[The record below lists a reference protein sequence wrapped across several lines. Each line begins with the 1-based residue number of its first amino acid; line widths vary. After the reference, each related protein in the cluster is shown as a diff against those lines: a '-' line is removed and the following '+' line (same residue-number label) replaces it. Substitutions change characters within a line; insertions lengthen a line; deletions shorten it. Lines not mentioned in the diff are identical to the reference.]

1 MNEVHSSP
9 PQNAQNNEKSLQE
22 LVWAIPSSLGQ
33 FSLILARCNYGE
45 LRKQMVQQLQKIC
58 SVQIREIVLE
68 PSVQKLYTTI
78 REQLGNEQPS
88 AVMVSGLE
96 LVSDIDQLLTS
107 INSVREEFRK
117 HCRFPLILWV
127 NDEIVRKFIR
137 LAPDFENWTTRTVF
151 TLEPEVLLEA
161 LRQRSQY
168 LFSAIL
174 DAGADRFVPTEDIF
188 STRYRL
194 ELKSAL
200 RDLNNF
206 GQQLTP
212 DLEACLQFV
221 RGRDAYVSDQL
232 DEAVRQYRQSLAF
245 WQQSNNLERQGALLF
260 HIGLCY
266 YRKAKLNR
274 EENLL
279 RWQEALPYF
288 RQCLEVFEQ
297 AKRSDLVA
305 KFIGQL
311 GKVLRRL
318 KNWKQLQILAN
329 QSKRLHEQYGMSVQL
344 AQDYGFLAEV
354 ALNREK
360 PSFTQAQYWA
370 EQALQILNFLPKEQ
384 QKYQGLYLLLLARS
398 LRQLDKVEA
407 AINSLKQAQGT
418 EPEDNPR
425 LYIQILEEL
434 RSLYF
439 EQNQYL
445 EAFRIKQER
454 RSLEQQFG
462 CRAFIGAGRLQ
473 PQRQE
478 KSVEAG
484 LNLSPQGK
492 NQDTVAQEI
501 IASGRKQNVEY
512 LIERIGKPEH
522 KLTVIYGQSG
532 VGKSSLVNAGLV
544 PALKETIMGTRDIL
558 PITLRVYANWAKDL
572 GKSLSRALNQ
582 KGIVL
587 PVAPSSATTIIEQL
601 RQNENR
607 NLLTVLV
614 FDQFEEF
621 FFVCTDAA
629 QRRDFYSF
637 FRDCL
642 DTPLVKVI
650 LSMREDY
657 LHYLLECDRCT
668 DLEVINNDILNKNI
682 IFYLGNFSKVNAK
695 SIIEGLTKRSQLQ
708 MKPALI
714 DEFVK
719 NLAAELG
726 EVRPIE
732 LQVVGAQLQEDK
744 ITTLKQYQN
753 LGSNPNAQLVEKWLE
768 AVVQDCGSAN
778 QDAVW
783 KVLASLADDKGTR
796 PLRTKNELATALK
809 SQASKL
815 DLILEILM
823 GSGLVFRLR
832 SQPEDHYKLVHD
844 YLVKPIRKR
853 YSFDL
858 EKKFEVAVEQWLETI
873 VKDCS
878 ISHQDIIWKVL
889 ALLTDEKG
897 IRTSKTKEELAVTLK
912 PHNGELDRILNTL
925 VNAGVV
931 IHLHSGSKE
940 CYHLAYDYLVD
951 PIQRKYDEDLEKRL
965 KEAQYTKRRQRRVVI
980 IFATLALGLGLVA
993 LYQRTQ
999 ISHIKETLAESKELF
1014 DSNQE
1019 LEALK
1024 KAIEARQKLETLVGG
1039 KDDVQNQ
1046 VAETLWQTVDA
1057 IKEYNSLED
1066 HKDEVI
1072 GVDFSP
1078 DGQLIATASFDK
1090 TVKLWSKDGQYLRTL
1105 VDNKL
1110 HSKDESHSDRVNSVD
1125 FSPDGQLIA
1134 TASFDKTVKLW
1145 SKDGI
1150 LLKTLEGH
1158 TDGVFGVTFS
1168 PDGQMIATAS
1178 ADKTIKLWKRDGTLL
1193 NTLRGHDDLVD
1204 GVVFSPDSKT
1214 IASASWDK
1222 TIKLWKTNGSLLNT
1236 LRGHSDRVF
1245 GVAFSPDGKT
1255 IASASRDKT
1264 IKLWKTNGSLLN
1276 TLSGHGY
1283 EVVRVAFSPDG
1294 KTIASTSKDK
1304 TIKLWKLDG
1313 TLLNTLSG
1321 HGSMVYG
1328 LSLSP
1333 VNQTIAT
1340 ASGDNTVKLWK
1351 PNTPLRKKIL
1361 SGHSDRIA
1369 SLDFSPDG
1377 ETIATASFDGT
1388 VKLWSKD
1395 GRLKGTLEGHESIVS
1410 QAEFS
1415 PNGQMIASASFD
1427 KTVKLWSTDGQL
1439 LHTLEGHKN
1448 EVYAVAFSPDSEM
1461 IASASWDKTVK
1472 LWRRDGSL
1480 FKTLSKHRDRVYGV
1494 AFSPDG
1500 EMIASASWDKTVILW
1515 NRDGTFLKELGEG
1528 TNHKHRDYVIGVSFS
1543 PDGEIIATM
1552 SKDKTVKL
1560 WNREGDLL
1568 NTLEGHREEVY
1579 QVSFSP
1585 DSRILATM
1593 SKDKTVKLWNREGNL
1608 LRSLSRYGD
1617 SDWSVSF
1624 NSNEQMT
1631 AWAIDEKTVLLWNL
1645 DLYVDLNELS
1655 KLSCD
1660 WLHDYLKNKKDNPC
1674 QTLR

>member
-1 MNEVHSSP
+1 MNEVHSSA
-9 PQNAQNNEKSLQE
+9 QNAQNNETSLQE
-22 LVWAIPSSLGQ
+22 LVWAIPSSPGQ
-33 FSLILARCNYGE
+33 FSLILARCNYNQ
-45 LRKQMVQQLQKIC
+45 LREQMVQQLRKIC
-58 SVQIREIVLE
+58 PVQIREIVLE
-68 PSVQKLYTTI
+68 SSVQKLYATI

-117 HCRFPLILWV
+117 HCRFPLVLWV

-161 LRQRSQY
+161 LREKSRY
-168 LFSAIL
+168 LFCAVL

-194 ELKSAL
+194 ELESAL
-200 RDLNNF
+200 RDLGNF

-221 RGRDAYVSDQL
+221 RGRDAYVSDKL
-232 DEAVRQYRQSLAF
+232 DEALEQYQQSLAF
-245 WQQSNNLERQGALLF
+245 WQRSNHLERQGALLF

-266 YRKAKLNR
+266 YRKAKLHR
-274 EENLL
+274 EENFPY
-279 RWQEALPYF
+279 WQEALPYF

-297 AKRSDLVA
+297 AQRPDLVA

-318 KNWKQLQILAN
+318 KSWQELQILAN
-329 QSKRLHEQYGMSVQL
+329 QSLQLHKKYQMNMQL

-354 ALNREK
+354 ALNREE
-360 PSFTQAQYWA
+360 PDFTEAQDLA
-370 EQALQILNFLPKEQ
+370 EQALGILNPLPQEQ
-384 QKYQGLYLLLLARS
+384 QQYQGLYLLLLARS
-398 LRQLDKVEA
+398 LRQLGKVEQA
-407 AINSLKQAQGT
+407 VDNLTQAQAT

-439 EQNQYL
+439 EQNEYRK
-445 EAFRIKQER
+445 AFRVKQER

-478 KSVEAG
+478 KSVES
-484 LNLSPQGK
+484 LQGK
-492 NQDTVAQEI
+492 NQDAVAQEI
-501 IASGRKQNVEY
+501 IASGREQNVNY
-512 LIERIGKPEH
+512 LLERIGKPEH

-544 PALKETIMGTRDIL
+544 PALKKTIIGTRDIL
-558 PITLRVYANWAKDL
+558 PLTLRIYTHWAKDL
-572 GKSLSRALNQ
+572 GKSLTRALNQ
-582 KGIVL
+582 KGIAL
-587 PVAPSSATTIIEQL
+587 PATPSSPTTIVEQL
-601 RQNENR
+601 RKNEHR
-607 NLLTVLV
+607 NLLTVLI

-621 FFVCTDAA
+621 FFVCTDSK
-629 QRRDFYSF
+629 QRQDFYSF

-642 DTPLVKVI
+642 DTPFVKVV

-668 DLEVINNDILNKNI
+668 DLEVINNDILNKKI
-682 IFYLGNFSKVNAK
+682 IFHLGNFSAENAR
-695 SIIEGLTKRSQLQ
+695 SVIEGLTKRSQLK
-708 MKPALI
+708 MEPALI
-714 DEFVK
+714 DELVR
-719 NLAAELG
+719 NLAAERG

-744 ITTLKQYQN
+744 ITTLQQYRH
-753 LGSNPNAQLVEKWLE
+753 LGSNPNAKLVEKWLE

-844 YLVKPIRKR
+844 YLVKPIRQR

-889 ALLTDEKG
+889 ASLTDEKG
-897 IRTSKTKEELAVTLK
+897 VRTSKTKEELTATLK
-912 PHNGELDRILNTL
+912 PHNGELDKILNNL
-925 VNAGVV
+925 VNTGVV
-931 IHLHSGSKE
+931 IRLHSGSKE
-940 CYHLAYDYLVD
+940 CYQLAYDYLVD

-965 KEAQYTKRRQRRVVI
+965 QEAQQVKTRHRRVVI
-980 IFATLALGLGLVA
+980 IFATLALGLSLVA

-1019 LEALK
+1019 LESLR
-1024 KAIEARQKLETLVGG
+1024 KAIEARQKLKTLVGATG
-1039 KDDVQNQ
+1039 DVQNQ

-1057 IKEYNSLED
+1057 IKEYNRLEG

-1072 GVDFSP
+1072 GVDFSF
-1078 DGQLIATASFDK
+1078 DGQMIATASFDK
-1090 TVKLWSKDGQYLRTL
+1090 TVKLWSKDGQSLRTL
-1105 VDNKL
+1105 VDNQLPGK
-1110 HSKDESHSDRVNSVD
+1110 SESHSDRVNSVD
-1125 FSPDGQLIA
+1125 FSPDGKMIA

-1158 TDGVFGVTFS
+1158 TDGVFGVAFSPNGQMFATASGDNTIKLWKRDGSLLRTLRGHNDVVDGVVFS
-1168 PDGQMIATAS
+1168 PDGQMIASAS
-1178 ADKTIKLWKRDGTLL
+1178 WDNTIKLWKRDGTLL
-1193 NTLRGHDDLVD
+1193 RTL
-1204 GVVFSPDSKT
+1204 K
-1214 IASASWDK
+1214 
-1222 TIKLWKTNGSLLNT
+1222 
-1236 LRGHSDRVF
+1236 GHSDRVF
-1245 GVAFSPDGKT
+1245 GVAFSPDGKM

-1264 IKLWKTNGSLLN
+1264 VKLWNQDGQLLKTMI
-1276 TLSGHGY
+1276 GHGY
-1283 EVVRVAFSPDG
+1283 EVIRVAFNPDDG
-1294 KTIASTSKDK
+1294 QTIASTSKDK

-1328 LSLSP
+1328 VSFSP
-1333 VNQTIAT
+1333 DGQTIAT

-1351 PNTPLRKKIL
+1351 PNSPLNKTTL
-1361 SGHSDRIA
+1361 SGHNDPIA

-1388 VKLWSKD
+1388 VKLWSKE
-1395 GRLKGTLEGHESIVS
+1395 GKLKGTLEGHEFIVN
-1410 QAEFS
+1410 QVDFS

-1427 KTVKLWSTDGQL
+1427 KTVKLWSKEGKL
-1439 LHTLEGHKN
+1439 LHTLEGHEK
-1448 EVYAVAFSPDSEM
+1448 EVYAVAFSPDGET

-1472 LWRRDGSL
+1472 LWSQDGRL
-1480 FKTLSKHRDRVYGV
+1480 LKTLSKHRDRVYGV

-1500 EMIASASWDKTVILW
+1500 KMIASASWDKTVILW
-1515 NRDGTFLKELGEG
+1515 NRNGTFLKELGEG
-1528 TNHKHRDYVIGVSFS
+1528 SDQRHHDQVIGVSFS
-1543 PDGEIIATM
+1543 PDGEMIATM

-1560 WNREGDLL
+1560 WNCEGELL

-1585 DSRILATM
+1585 DSKIIATM
-1593 SKDKTVKLWNREGNL
+1593 SKDKTVKLWDREGEL
-1608 LRSLSRYGD
+1608 RRSLSRYDD
-1617 SDWSVSF
+1617 SDWSVRF
-1624 NSNEQMT
+1624 TSNGQMA
-1631 AWAIDEKTVLLWNL
+1631 AWVIDEKAVLLWNL
-1645 DLYVDLNELS
+1645 EFEVDLDELS

-1660 WLHDYLKNKKDNPC
+1660 WLHDYLKNKRDNPC